1 VKLTKYERETV
12 ITFNDAEQ
20 EARVYTCSPVML
32 RKMDSMVKNC
42 PGIWVE
48 KQDEVSKTYICPKR
62 LVSVRKPPRLSD
74 EQRQKMAANFGR

>member
-1 VKLTKYERETV
+1 MKLTKYERETV
-12 ITFNDAEQ
+12 IMFNDAEQ
-20 EARVYTCSPVML
+20 EARIYTCSPAML

-42 PGIWVE
+42 PGIRVE

-62 LVSVRKPPRLSD
+62 LVSVRKPPRLSE